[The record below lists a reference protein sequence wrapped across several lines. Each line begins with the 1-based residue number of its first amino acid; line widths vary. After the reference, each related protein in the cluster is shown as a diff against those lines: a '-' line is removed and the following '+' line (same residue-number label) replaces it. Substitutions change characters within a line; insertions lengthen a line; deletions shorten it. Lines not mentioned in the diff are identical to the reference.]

1 MRHPVI
7 SATIAYTV
15 LLVYGTLY
23 PLQGWRV
30 PTPDLLTLFA
40 ASLTGQ
46 LSRADMLTNVLVYM
60 PLGLLLAWSWR
71 ARLNTGVRLVLCT
84 AAGLL
89 LSTSLEI
96 TQAYLPERMSSLMD
110 IALNAAG
117 TFLGA
122 LLPTALS
129 DNNPLGSRWLHWR
142 RDWIHPDIGASVGL
156 MALGLWVLSQ
166 TFPFVPSIDIANLR
180 QGLSPLWQTLHHP
193 TSLDLGKTA
202 AYATSVC
209 ALGLVAF
216 AITTQ
221 PRRRVHALFAVLV
234 AGVLAAKVPI
244 IHRQLSLEAIVGVA
258 FGLVVL
264 YAGHRSD
271 PKALRRFAAI
281 ALLAAYVTEQLRP
294 GSDSVANAFGWQL
307 FAPQMLTINGLA
319 DILEGSW
326 PFMGLAAMALLAAPR
341 LPAATAW
348 VGVLGV
354 LGITTVL
361 ETAQGFVPGRYP
373 EVTDIVVAVVAWTM
387 PWLFASK
394 RALTATEAS
403 PSR

>member
-1 MRHPVI
+1 MRHPVT
-7 SATIAYTV
+7 SAAIAYTV

-23 PLQGWRV
+23 PLQGWRA
-30 PTPDLLTLFA
+30 PATDLLTLFA
-40 ASLTGQ
+40 TSLAGQ
-46 LSRADMLTNVLVYM
+46 HSRADMLTNVLVYM

-71 ARLNTGVRLVLCT
+71 ARLDTGVRLALC
-84 AAGLL
+84 AATGLL
-89 LSTSLEI
+89 LSTGLEI
-96 TQAYLPERMSSLMD
+96 TQAYLPERTSSLMD
-110 IALNAAG
+110 IALNTAG
-117 TFLGA
+117 MFLGA
-122 LLPTALS
+122 LLPALLA

-142 RDWIHPDIGASVGL
+142 RDWIRPDVGASVGL
-156 MALGLWVLSQ
+156 VALGLWALSQ
-166 TFPFVPSIDIANLR
+166 TFPFVPSIDVANLR
-180 QGLSPLWQTLHHP
+180 QGLSPLWRTLHHP
-193 TSLDLGKTA
+193 ASLDLGKTA

-216 AITTQ
+216 AISTQ

-258 FGLVVL
+258 FALVAL
-264 YAGHRSD
+264 YVGHRPS
-271 PKALRRFAAI
+271 PKALPGFAAI
-281 ALLAAYVTEQLRP
+281 ALLAAYATEQLRP

-354 LGITTVL
+354 LGITTAL

-373 EVTDIVVAVVAWTM
+373 EITDIVIAVAAWTL